1 MEHLIEVKDVHKHF
15 QMGKTTV
22 SAINGIDLIVDTG
35 EKLMLGGASGSGKS
49 TLLNMVGCLD
59 MPTKGSVLINGTPT
73 EQIADNDLSD
83 FRAKNVG
90 FVFQNFNLLPVL
102 NVFENVEYPLMLAGV
117 KNRKELVN
125 QVLEEVGLID
135 YRKHYPGELSGG
147 QRQRVAIARGLV
159 NSPRILIAD
168 EPTAN
173 LDSKTGATVLD
184 LMFKLVSQKETTLI
198 MITHDEGIMSNA
210 DRLVMVGDGKVISD
224 KRLSIQSAANR

>member
-1 MEHLIEVKDVHKHF
+1 MDHLIEVKGVHKHF

-22 SAINGIDLIVDTG
+22 KAINGIDLIIDAG
-35 EKLMLGGASGSGKS
+35 EKIMLGGASGSGKS

-59 MPTKGSVLINGTPT
+59 MPTEGSIYINGTPT

-83 FRAKNVG
+83 FRAQNVG

-117 KNRKELVN
+117 KNRKEAVN
-125 QVLEEVGLID
+125 RVLEEVGLAD

-159 NSPRILIAD
+159 NSPKILIAD

-173 LDSKTGATVLD
+173 LDSKTGATVLE
-184 LMFKLVSQKETTLI
+184 LMFKMVSQKNTTLI
-198 MITHDEGIMSNA
+198 MITHDEGILSSA
-210 DRLVMVGDGKVISD
+210 DRLVMIGDGVVLTDTKLDS
-224 KRLSIQSAANR
+224 KSA

>member
-1 MEHLIEVKDVHKHF
+1 MEHLIEVKGVHKHF

-22 SAINGIDLIVDTG
+22 KAINGVDLVIDAG
-35 EKLMLGGASGSGKS
+35 EKIMLGGASGSGKS

-59 MPTKGSVLINGTPT
+59 MPTKGSILINGTPT

-83 FRAKNVG
+83 FRAQNVG

-117 KNRKELVN
+117 KNRKEAVN
-125 QVLEEVGLID
+125 KVLEEVGLAD

-159 NSPRILIAD
+159 NSPKILIAD

-173 LDSKTGATVLD
+173 LDSKTGSTVLE
-184 LMFKLVSQKETTLI
+184 LMFKMVSQKNTTLI
-198 MITHDEGIMSNA
+198 MITHDEGILSSA
-210 DRLVMVGDGKVISD
+210 DRLVMIGDGVVMTDTKLDS
-224 KRLSIQSAANR
+224 KSA

>member
-1 MEHLIEVKDVHKHF
+1 MEHLIEVKGVHKHF

-22 SAINGIDLIVDTG
+22 KAINGVDLVIDAG
-35 EKLMLGGASGSGKS
+35 EKIMLGGASGSGKS

-59 MPTKGSVLINGTPT
+59 MPTKGSILINGTPT

-83 FRAKNVG
+83 FRAQNVG

-117 KNRKELVN
+117 KNRKEAVN
-125 QVLEEVGLID
+125 KVLEEVGLAD

-147 QRQRVAIARGLV
+147 QRQRVAIARGLG
-159 NSPRILIAD
+159 NSPKILIAD

-173 LDSKTGATVLD
+173 LDSKTGSTVLE
-184 LMFKLVSQKETTLI
+184 LMFKMVSQKNTTLI
-198 MITHDEGIMSNA
+198 MITHDEGILSSA
-210 DRLVMVGDGKVISD
+210 DRLVMIGDGVVMTDTKLDS
-224 KRLSIQSAANR
+224 KSA